1 MSLDKDR
8 LGDDM
13 ADKVLALM
21 PSSPVAADE
30 TGLRTLMKAI
40 AEAIVTEIDAHL
52 EATGTTNVTSGS
64 SAGTYTTTIPEGG
77 AS

>member
-13 ADKVLALM
+13 ADKVVALM
-21 PSSPVAADE
+21 PGSPVSADE
-30 TGLRTLMKAI
+30 ASLRTLMKAL
-40 AEAIVTEIDAHL
+40 AEAIVDEIVDHL
-52 EATGTTNVTSGS
+52 EATGTTNVVGGS
-64 SAGTYTTTIPEGG
+64 SAGTHTTTIPEGG